1 MTSPNGSSTA
11 QLSMDKSELL
21 HLYRQMMQIR
31 RFEEHAAEQYAHA
44 KIAGFLHLYIGEEG
58 IAVGSISAKQPQ
70 DHVVTHYRDH
80 GYALALGIDPNALMA
95 ELFGRSTGISGG
107 RGGSMHMADPAR
119 NFWGGYAIVGGH
131 IPIATGLGLAS
142 QYQEQ
147 DAVAMCYF
155 GDGATNTGAFHE
167 SLNFAGVWKLPVLY
181 ICENNL
187 YGMGTAVEYV
197 SAVPSMAKKA
207 TAYDIPAVTIDGQD
221 VMGVRSAVQAGLEHC
236 RSGKGPYFIEAM
248 TYRFRGHSLADPEV
262 YRTKEEVEAHRHDD
276 PITRFRDK
284 LVADGVTND
293 AELDQIDAEVADEM
307 EAAVQYAD
315 ESPAPDPSTLTDY
328 IYAGS

>member
-31 RFEEHAAEQYAHA
+31 RFEERASEQYAHA
-44 KIAGFLHLYIGEEG
+44 KIGGFLHLYIGEEAT
-58 IAVGSISAKQPQ
+58 AVGAISMMQPR
-70 DHVVTHYRDH
+70 DHIVTHYRDH
-80 GYALALGIDPNALMA
+80 GYALALGIDANTLMA
-95 ELFGRSTGISGG
+95 ELFGRATGISGG
-107 RGGSMHMADPAR
+107 RGGSMHMADPEKH
-119 NFWGGYAIVGGH
+119 FWGGYAIVGGH

-142 QYQEQ
+142 QYQ
-147 DAVAMCYF
+147 DLNAVALCFF
-155 GDGATNTGAFHE
+155 GDGSTNTGAFHE
-167 SLNFAGVWKLPVLY
+167 SLNFAGVWNLPVLY

-197 SAVPSMAKKA
+197 SAVQSMAKKA

-221 VMGVRSAVQAGLEHC
+221 VMEVRSAVQAGLEYC

-262 YRTKEEVEAHRHDD
+262 YRSKEEVEAHRHDD

-284 LVADGVTND
+284 LVAEAVTSE
-293 AELDQIDAEVADEM
+293 AELDQIDAEVSDEM
-307 EAAVQYAD
+307 EAAVRFAD
-315 ESPAPDPSTLTDY
+315 ESPVPDPSTLTDH